1 LSVVVGELI
10 AERYELEELVG
21 TGGMSSVYRAH
32 DRLLERDVALKVL
45 HPQFTAD
52 TDYVERFRR
61 EARSV
66 ARLSHPN
73 IVTVIDRGE
82 QDGRQFI
89 VFEYVRGENLK
100 TLLQRVG
107 PLPEE
112 EAVRLA
118 LQIARA
124 LGFAHDNGLVHRDV
138 KPQNVLL
145 NGDGQAKVTD
155 FGIAR
160 SLDVGGL
167 TQTGTVMGTSDYIAP
182 EQARGSQVDAQS
194 DVYSLGT
201 VLYELLTGEVPFPGD
216 NFVAVALRHINEPPP
231 SVRERRPDVS
241 PRLDAVI
248 RRAMAKEAR
257 DRFGSMDE
265 LCAELT
271 ACLSPETATSGAQT
285 MVVPRPPADRPSV
298 GPLILLLGGLAV
310 LAAILAAVF
319 ALTDPGG
326 EISNLVGNNKKT
338 TRAAAGPSI
347 IRERLRPGRRQ
358 HHTLPG
364 GEAIDGDP
372 PRLEHRALRRR
383 PAQGRRRARGRCG
396 LGEAVDQTRRPQPHA
411 RLHGE
416 DRVGLLANRALQA
429 DFALAGGGRQH
440 DVLAHGR
447 RRAVLPG
454 LDHRPRLELLGR
466 DQRGERELVAQARA
480 ALVPVERELHQA
492 VDEIRV
498 RHPRGLE
505 QLRVDARRGEAGDRV
520 QLVDE
525 HLAVGADEEVDPRH
539 AFALA
544 GDERLHG
551 QLLDALDRLLLEPRR
566 DDQVHPSLG
575 VLGRVVVPVGALEA
589 VRDDLTGQRRLRLL
603 VAEHAALD
611 LDAVDEL
618 LDEHLLVV
626 LERDRDRDGELP
638 RCALRDPDRGAELLW
653 PDVKALGGFWAS
665 LAK

>member
-1 LSVVVGELI
+1 MGELI

-194 DVYSLGT
+194 DIYSLGT

-216 NFVAVALRHINEPPP
+216 NFVAVAMRHINEPPP

-248 RRAMAKEAR
+248 RRAMAKEPR

-271 ACLSPETATSGAQT
+271 ACLSPETGTSGAQT
-285 MVVPRPPADRPSV
+285 MVVPR
-298 GPLILLLGGLAV
+298 
-310 LAAILAAVF
+310 
-319 ALTDPGG
+319 
-326 EISNLVGNNKKT
+326 
-338 TRAAAGPSI
+338 
-347 IRERLRPGRRQ
+347 
-358 HHTLPG
+358 
-364 GEAIDGDP
+364 
-372 PRLEHRALRRR
+372 RRR
-383 PAQGRRRARGRCG
+383 PTVPASGR
-396 LGEAVDQTRRPQPHA
+396 
-411 RLHGE
+411 
-416 DRVGLLANRALQA
+416 
-429 DFALAGGGRQH
+429 
-440 DVLAHGR
+440 
-447 RRAVLPG
+447 
-454 LDHRPRLELLGR
+454 
-466 DQRGERELVAQARA
+466 
-480 ALVPVERELHQA
+480 
-492 VDEIRV
+492 
-498 RHPRGLE
+498 
-505 QLRVDARRGEAGDRV
+505 
-520 QLVDE
+520 
-525 HLAVGADEEVDPRH
+525 
-539 AFALA
+539 
-544 GDERLHG
+544 
-551 QLLDALDRLLLEPRR
+551 
-566 DDQVHPSLG
+566 
-575 VLGRVVVPVGALEA
+575 
-589 VRDDLTGQRRLRLL
+589 
-603 VAEHAALD
+603 
-611 LDAVDEL
+611 
-618 LDEHLLVV
+618 
-626 LERDRDRDGELP
+626 
-638 RCALRDPDRGAELLW
+638 
-653 PDVKALGGFWAS
+653 
-665 LAK
+665 